1 MLWGILLYLV
11 LCTLIGAL
19 AGLGLWGL
27 IGGVLFAVLGLIVAF
42 LKLTWDDWQKTRR
55 RKKAAAA
62 RQSLPRKRLP

>member
-19 AGLGLWGL
+19 AGSGLWGL
-27 IGGVLFAVLGLIVAF
+27 IGGVLFAVLGFALAF
-42 LKLTWDDWQKTRR
+42 AKIMYDEIMRDRR